1 MRRIGI
7 MGGTFNP
14 IHTGHLALAEWVREH
29 QELDEVWFVPT
40 GSSYL
45 KDPRQI
51 LPGRERLYMT
61 ALAIGDNPFFRCL
74 DLEVLRGGKTYSYE
88 TLEQLKHCHPQDTFY
103 FIVGAD
109 CLFTIEKWKHPE
121 RIFQNCI
128 LAAAVRGDVSM
139 GDMEEKKRELEQ
151 KFSMTGLKILLIP
164 FLPFPVSSTDIR
176 CRIRQG
182 HSIRY
187 LVPERVITYIQEK
200 GYYREEN
207 ELFEKN

>member
-1 MRRIGI
+1 
-7 MGGTFNP
+7 
-14 IHTGHLALAEWVREH
+14 
-29 QELDEVWFVPT
+29 
-40 GSSYL
+40 
-45 KDPRQI
+45 
-51 LPGRERLYMT
+51 
-61 ALAIGDNPFFRCL
+61 
-74 DLEVLRGGKTYSYE
+74 
-88 TLEQLKHCHPQDTFY
+88 
-103 FIVGAD
+103 
-109 CLFTIEKWKHPE
+109 
-121 RIFQNCI
+121 
-128 LAAAVRGDVSM
+128 M
-139 GDMEEKKRELEQ
+139 GDMEAKKRELEQ